1 MKIRKIAISLVFIW
15 ISMSATASA
24 CCSSSESLTQTDFI
38 GQWNMLIG
46 DFSNGLIINDDFSG
60 SFYNLENGVRV
71 NGLSFASDEVT
82 FHEDLIIIDVYMTRP
97 RGLIRR
103 FTLSGWKSSNTTR
116 IYGYMYLYDG
126 FGRQFNGVSVMFE
139 KDE

>member
-1 MKIRKIAISLVFIW
+1 
-15 ISMSATASA
+15 MSATANASA
-24 CCSSSESLTQTDFI
+24 CCSAAESLTQADFI

-46 DFSNGLIINDDFSG
+46 DFSSGLIVDDDFSG
-60 SFYNLENGVRV
+60 SFYNLANGTRV
-71 NGLSFASDEVT
+71 NGISFSSDDVT
-82 FHEDLIIIDVYMTRP
+82 FHEDLIIIDVYMTQP

-126 FGRQFNGVSVMFE
+126 FGRQFNGKEVVLDKVE
-139 KDE
+139 